1 MIMKEQLTEKFWNH
15 CFAKPNS
22 DYTALINRDYTATLA
37 LLRKHKVKK
46 VLDLGC
52 GYGHWSIVLSKNGFK
67 LTSVDI
73 SPVAINILDNWANK
87 ENIEII
93 TKVCAAQKMKF
104 PKESFT
110 AVICN
115 SVLDHMLLNDTKRVV
130 NKIKNI
136 LKPNGIVYLSFD
148 GFEEEN
154 KNHYEILPDGTW
166 LFKKGK
172 HKGMLWRYFTN
183 NEILNLCKEF
193 TVIRFST
200 KSNGKRSLWLCKCIL
215 N

>member
-1 MIMKEQLTEKFWNH
+1 MKEQLTEKFWND
-15 CFAKPNS
+15 CFAKS
-22 DYTALINRDYTATLA
+22 RFDYKTLANRDYSATIV
-37 LLRKHKVKK
+37 LLKKYKVEN

-73 SPVAINILDNWANK
+73 SPVAINILDNWANQ
-87 ENIEII
+87 EEINLK

-104 PKESFT
+104 SKESFD

-130 NKIKNI
+130 TKIKNI
-136 LKPNGIVYLSFD
+136 LKPNGIAYLSFD

-154 KNHYEILPDGTW
+154 KNRYEILPDGTW
-166 LFKKGK
+166 LFKNGK
-172 HKGMLWRYFTN
+172 YAGMFWRFFTN

-193 TVIRFST
+193 TVIGFST
-200 KSNGKRSLWLCKCIL
+200 KSNGKRSLWLCKCAL